1 MMDLLISKIF
11 FFISSA
17 TTSCGSGFSLT
28 VEGGRFQDEAV
39 WSISE
44 SAGSWLSTESST
56 RQAAC
61 EQLQKAGLGGGLVL
75 AP

>member
-1 MMDLLISKIF
+1 MKPSYYFPSCGFTMMDLLISKIF

-39 WSISE
+39 
-44 SAGSWLSTESST
+44 
-56 RQAAC
+56 
-61 EQLQKAGLGGGLVL
+61 
-75 AP
+75 